1 MQKKLKGDTVPGM
14 ITILIGIFF
23 LVKTLATDNLSFVA
37 TTSDGVPGAGFF
49 PCLLSGAL
57 IFSGI
62 ILMIRGL
69 RQNGEK
75 QYVALDAE
83 MRGNIKIL
91 LLTVA
96 GLAVFLAFWYLTDLF
111 IVGVLLFAVFL
122 NKLYERKWK
131 YTIIYAV
138 IFTVFIY
145 LVFMAA
151 FSIGFTV

>member
-14 ITILIGIFF
+14 MTIFIGIFF

-49 PCLLSGAL
+49 PCILSGAL
-57 IFSGI
+57 IVSGI

-138 IFTVFIY
+138 VFTVFIY
-145 LVFMAA
+145 LVFMMA

>member
-14 ITILIGIFF
+14 ITIFIGIFF
-23 LVKTLATDNLSFVA
+23 LVKTLTTDTLSFVA

-49 PCLLSGAL
+49 PCILSGAL
-57 IFSGI
+57 ICSGI

-131 YTIIYAV
+131 YTIMYAV
-138 IFTVFIY
+138 VFTVFIY
-145 LVFMAA
+145 LVFMVA

>member
-14 ITILIGIFF
+14 ITIFIGIFF

-49 PCLLSGAL
+49 PCILSGAL

-138 IFTVFIY
+138 VFTVFIY
-145 LVFMAA
+145 LVFMMA

>member
-1 MQKKLKGDTVPGM
+1 MQKKLKGDTLPGM
-14 ITILIGIFF
+14 VTILFGIFF
-23 LVKTLATDNLSFVA
+23 LVKTLITDTLSFAA

-49 PCLLSGAL
+49 PCILSGAL

-75 QYVALDAE
+75 QYVTLDAE
-83 MRGNIKIL
+83 MKGNLKIL
-91 LLTVA
+91 ALTVA
-96 GLAVFLAFWYLTDLF
+96 GLIIFLAFWYLTNLF
-111 IVGVLLFAVFL
+111 IVGVMLFAVYL

-131 YTIIYAV
+131 FSVIYAV
-138 IFTVFIY
+138 IFTSFIY
-145 LVFMAA
+145 LVFMVA

>member
-14 ITILIGIFF
+14 ITIFIGIFF
-23 LVKTLATDNLSFVA
+23 LVKTLATDTLSFVA

-49 PCLLSGAL
+49 PCILSGAL
-57 IFSGI
+57 ICSGI

-131 YTIIYAV
+131 YTIMYAV
-138 IFTVFIY
+138 VFTVFIY
-145 LVFMAA
+145 LVFMVA

>member
-14 ITILIGIFF
+14 ITIFIGIFF
-23 LVKTLATDNLSFVA
+23 MVKTLETDNLSFVA

-49 PCLLSGAL
+49 PCILSGAL

-83 MRGNIKIL
+83 IRGNIKIL

-96 GLAVFLAFWYLTDLF
+96 GLGVFLAFWYLTDLF

-138 IFTVFIY
+138 VFTVFIY
-145 LVFMAA
+145 LVFMVA

>member
-49 PCLLSGAL
+49 PCILSGAL

-145 LVFMAA
+145 LVFMTA
-151 FSIGFTV
+151 FSIEFTV

>member
-1 MQKKLKGDTVPGM
+1 M
-14 ITILIGIFF
+14 
-23 LVKTLATDNLSFVA
+23 
-37 TTSDGVPGAGFF
+37 
-49 PCLLSGAL
+49 
-57 IFSGI
+57 FSGI

-131 YTIIYAV
+131 YTIMYAV